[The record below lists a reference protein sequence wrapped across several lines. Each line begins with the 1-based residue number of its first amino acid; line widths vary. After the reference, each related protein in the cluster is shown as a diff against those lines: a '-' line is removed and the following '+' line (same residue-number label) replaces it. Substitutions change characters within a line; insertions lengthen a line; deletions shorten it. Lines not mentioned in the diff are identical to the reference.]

1 MKNKRL
7 LLSLILL
14 AAILLYSGCKDD
26 DYDRSDQKLDE
37 LSMPG
42 VYNLNAEGNAVTKSG
57 ESVPVPREFLEK
69 AKTARF
75 FAINPALQRAEGN
88 VKVNDIIKLQ
98 LFENA
103 QYTATVKTVVTNMNG
118 NYTLTLKLPDYPM
131 ALGMITTS
139 REGKSLFMLR
149 VPELKRTFISSA
161 SIYSDVSYLLDI
173 GPDNELKYENDE
185 VQIPEGTAIPV
196 QDDEQTNRENVRLRA
211 SGISADLAPT
221 DPAQIDLMV
230 VYTPAAAEWAASN
243 EGGISNTIEGTM
255 AHTSAVFDN
264 QGNEDKINLVYSGKV
279 NYTEHPAAMET
290 DLRNLTGTDDGYMD
304 DVHLLRTQYGADL
317 VVLMTRADDYGGIAW
332 VLNNVNGSPKY
343 GFHVVRVQQTSWT
356 YVAVHEL
363 GHNMGM
369 SHNKEDAGTSSLFPY
384 AFGWYWTGNDGNT
397 YGSVMS
403 YKGERIP
410 YYSNPDILYKGEPTG
425 TDVANNAKVFRNT
438 KHVVAAY
445 FAGECTIA
453 AAAGAGGSIFPGG
466 EQTVARGGSK
476 TFTITADAGYRI
488 ARVLVDGVNNT
499 EAVLSERYTFENVTS
514 DHTIYATFIDQTA
527 IEWWSIGS
535 PNPED
540 VQAVLASDGIL
551 TISGTGTMVD
561 EFSSGPPWSSYA
573 IKSVVIN
580 DGVTTIAGNAFSEC
594 GGITSVSIPSSMTL
608 IGRAAFYGCSAL
620 TAVTIPNSVTSIGAS
635 AFNRCSKL
643 TSFTI
648 PGSVTSIGN
657 FAFYGCGSL
666 TQIRSKSAT
675 PPAID
680 VETFDGASKTIP
692 LEVPCGSLE
701 AYSTAQHWS
710 SFTHI
715 YTECD
720 QHTITALAGIGGSI
734 SPGGEQTVARGGSK
748 TFSFTADTGYE
759 IEEVLVDGLSNVQ
772 AVSSK
777 SYTFTNITA
786 NHTISVSFKKKQYTI
801 TALAGI
807 GGSISPGGEQT
818 VAHGDSKAFSFT
830 ADTGYEIE
838 EVLVDG
844 VSNVQAVSSK
854 SYTFTNITAN
864 HAISVS
870 FKKKQYI
877 VTVTIIPSGY
887 GSAGGAGTYIHG
899 TSCTVQAT
907 ANHGYEFVNWTENG
921 SVVSANADYTFTVSA
936 ARNLVANFTDIPV
949 AISSFS
955 LNNGDEIALFRTAKL
970 FFTWSGGVPSHY
982 MTSEKQDFGGASW
995 KVYNPSALIHTFDT
1009 EATGSKTVY
1018 LKLKNSK
1025 GETEV
1030 RSDQIFY
1037 KPAHPVNETSN

>member
-14 AAILLYSGCKDD
+14 SAILLYSGCKDD
-26 DYDRSDQKLDE
+26 DYDRSDQKRDE
-37 LSMPG
+37 ISMPG
-42 VYNLNAEGNAVTKSG
+42 VYNLNADGNAVTKSG
-57 ESVPVPREFLEK
+57 KNVPVPREFLEK

-103 QYTATVKTVVTNMNG
+103 QYTATVRTVVTNANG

-131 ALGMITTS
+131 ASGMITTS
-139 REGKSLFMLR
+139 REGKSLFMLK

-161 SIYSDVSYLLDI
+161 SIYSDVSYLLDAD
-173 GPDNELKYENDE
+173 PANELRRENDE
-185 VQIPEGTAIPV
+185 VQIPEETVVPV
-196 QDDEQTNRENVRLRA
+196 QNDEQTDRENVRLRA
-211 SGISADLAPT
+211 SGMSADLAPT

-255 AHTSAVFDN
+255 AHTSSVFDN

-279 NYTEHPAAMET
+279 NYTEHSADMEA

-410 YYSNPDILYKGEPTG
+410 YYSNPDITCKGEPTG

-445 FAGECTIA
+445 FAGECTITA
-453 AAAGAGGSIFPGG
+453 VAGAGGSIFPSG
-466 EQTVARGGSK
+466 EQTVARGDSK
-476 TFTITADAGYRI
+476 ILTISANAGYKI
-488 ARVLVDGVNNT
+488 AWVFVDGINNT
-499 EAVLSERYTFENVTS
+499 SAVSSKSYTFENVTS
-514 DHTIYATFIDQTA
+514 DHTIYAAFIDQTA
-527 IEWWSIGS
+527 IEGWLIGS

-551 TISGTGTMVD
+551 TISGTGAMVD
-561 EFSSGPPWSSYA
+561 GFYPGPPWSSYA
-573 IKSVVIN
+573 IKSVAIN
-580 DGVTTIAGNAFSEC
+580 DGVTTIAGHAFSKC
-594 GGITSVSIPSSMTL
+594 SGITSVSIPNSVTS
-608 IGRAAFYGCSAL
+608 IGEAAFEHCNGL
-620 TAVTIPNSVTSIGAS
+620 TTVNLGNSVTTIGLGAFTHCRNLTSVTIPNSVTSIGQS
-635 AFNRCSKL
+635 AFNICDNL
-643 TSFTI
+643 TSVTI

-657 FAFYGCGSL
+657 FAFYGCVSL
-666 TQIRSKSAT
+666 MQIISNSET
-675 PPAID
+675 PPAIA
-680 VETFDGASKTIP
+680 VETFYGVNKDIP
-692 LEVPCGSLE
+692 VKVPCGSKE
-701 AYSTAQHWS
+701 AYLTAQHWS
-710 SFTHI
+710 SFTNI

-720 QHTITALAGIGGSI
+720 QYTITAMAGTGGSI
-734 SPGGEQTVARGGSK
+734 SPDGEQKVARDDSK
-748 TFSFTADTGYE
+748 AFSFTADTGYE
-759 IEEVLVDGLSNVQ
+759 IEQVLVDGVNNVQ
-772 AVSSK
+772 AVSSKSFTFTNVTANHTISVSFKKKQYTITASAGSSGSIAPDGEQTVAHGDNKAFSFTADTGYEIEQVLVDGVNNAQAVSLK

-801 TALAGI
+801 M
-807 GGSISPGGEQT
+807 
-818 VAHGDSKAFSFT
+818 
-830 ADTGYEIE
+830 
-838 EVLVDG
+838 
-844 VSNVQAVSSK
+844 VS
-854 SYTFTNITAN
+854 AN
-864 HAISVS
+864 
-870 FKKKQYI
+870 
-877 VTVTIIPSGY
+877 PSGY
-887 GSAGGAGTYIHG
+887 GSAGGAGTYIH
-899 TSCTVQAT
+899 
-907 ANHGYEFVNWTENG
+907 
-921 SVVSANADYTFTVSA
+921 
-936 ARNLVANFTDIPV
+936 
-949 AISSFS
+949 
-955 LNNGDEIALFRTAKL
+955 
-970 FFTWSGGVPSHY
+970 
-982 MTSEKQDFGGASW
+982 
-995 KVYNPSALIHTFDT
+995 
-1009 EATGSKTVY
+1009 
-1018 LKLKNSK
+1018 
-1025 GETEV
+1025 
-1030 RSDQIFY
+1030 
-1037 KPAHPVNETSN
+1037 